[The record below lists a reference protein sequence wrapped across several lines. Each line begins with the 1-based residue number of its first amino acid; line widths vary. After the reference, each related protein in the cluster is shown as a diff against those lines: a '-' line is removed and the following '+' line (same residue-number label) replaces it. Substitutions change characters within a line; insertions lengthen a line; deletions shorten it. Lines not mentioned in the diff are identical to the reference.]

1 MEYLVSSA
9 RPTSPL
15 RLHVLTIGSFGE
27 AVAKILQEILPNV
40 IVTPQNTENQ
50 TPAVANWPTA
60 QLNVIAAWRPVPG
73 MYRLLEAT
81 SYEWKLPFTT
91 IVMETPNVRVGPLV
105 LPDTGPCYSCYEKRV
120 LQHSPQ
126 FAALQA
132 LQNHYERQPQ
142 SGPGGY
148 LQAFAEVGAI
158 RLAQMVVGAEG
169 ELAVEAAGQV
179 WQFNTVTRQATT
191 GEVIGLHGCPRCG
204 LKRDETTRS
213 YAPLRQELSKLLG
226 WSDKLDQNSQLPIPE
241 QRELIFRSDFGQ
253 PHVEKSRG
261 QSVEKVLS
269 STNEKG
275 GASWQN

>member
-1 MEYLVSSA
+1 MEHLAVSSASA

-15 RLHVLTIGSFGE
+15 RLHVLTIGAFGE
-27 AVAKILQEILPNV
+27 AVAKVLQDLLPNV
-40 IVTPQNTENQ
+40 IVTPYHTESQ

-91 IVMETPNVRVGPLV
+91 VVMEAPNVRVGPLV

-126 FAALQA
+126 YTASRLCKTIT
-132 LQNHYERQPQ
+132 NGSRK

-148 LQAFAEVGAI
+148 LHSFAEVGAI
-158 RLAQMVVGAEG
+158 RLAQMMVGAGG
-169 ELAVEAAGQV
+169 ELATEAAGQV

-191 GEVIGLHGCPRCG
+191 
-204 LKRDETTRS
+204 
-213 YAPLRQELSKLLG
+213 
-226 WSDKLDQNSQLPIPE
+226 W
-241 QRELIFRSDFGQ
+241 RSDWATRLPTLWSQTGRN
-253 PHVEKSRG
+253 HS
-261 QSVEKVLS
+261 
-269 STNEKG
+269 
-275 GASWQN
+275 